1 MYVESFG
8 ANEGFYTIY
17 KKRSIEGQDI
27 EESIV
32 RIIHAFYDNGTV
44 EVRHQPVFKDEVKIG
59 PLQQLVMRD
68 D

>member
-1 MYVESFG
+1 MYVEYFG
-8 ANEGFYTIY
+8 ASEGFYTLY
-17 KKRSIEGQDI
+17 KKRSIDGRDI

-32 RIIHAFYDNGTV
+32 RIIHAFHDNGTV
-44 EVRHQPVFKDEVKIG
+44 EVRHQPVFQDEVRIR